1 MKLWL
6 TSLAAA
12 ALAALAL
19 ASPAIP
25 AGPAIAINPAYGPPV
40 LSANGVAF
48 DVTTGGG
55 NRDYASVEVTCTVGT
70 DTVYGTVL
78 NVVVPP
84 KGTATSQTIYPPASS
99 CVANLTKQMSIGR
112 SHLLA
117 TVSFEV
123 S

>member
-12 ALAALAL
+12 ALTALAL
-19 ASPAIP
+19 APVAVP

-40 LSANGVAF
+40 SSATGVAF

-55 NRDYASVEVTCTVGT
+55 NRDYASVEVACTVGA
-70 DTVYGTVL
+70 DTVYSTVL
-78 NVVVPP
+78 NVVVPA

-99 CVANLTKQMSIGR
+99 CVANLVKQMSIGKSR
-112 SHLLA
+112 VLG